1 MTLIIPL
8 TEGSFYAGAPRFIS
22 KTRKD
27 CDVFAFNP
35 VDGRDGMKT
44 RVAKTLA
51 LAEEMVKVGD
61 DPERKRGN
69 EASGRDRQDPG
80 PHYPPGHAPFDC

>member
-1 MTLIIPL
+1 
-8 TEGSFYAGAPRFIS
+8 
-22 KTRKD
+22 
-27 CDVFAFNP
+27 
-35 VDGRDGMKT
+35 MKT
-44 RVAKTLA
+44 LVAKTLA
-51 LAEEMVKVGD
+51 LAEEMVEVGD